1 MPPIPNL
8 RLFNTT
14 TMNHAQQQQQLHHQ
28 QQQQNNRDRH
38 LTPHPVFY
46 RTMMN

>member
-28 QQQQNNRDRH
+28 QQQQKQQRQTFDATSSI
-38 LTPHPVFY
+38 LSDY
-46 RTMMN
+46 DE